1 MTNGRHYQ
9 GISRYMYNLLFPDPQ
24 NSCPLFCS
32 APTAKCVRIQRA
44 RSDGAFVQSSSQV
57 RVAVFVAPPCP
68 PELYVFRSG
77 SGGWQPNSTLA
88 TFFRALQFY
97 KHALGGR
104 DLSPKLGVACI
115 EAAKLLTLL
124 YLCTIGVC
132 WDFACSLVLVAS
144 AANVR
149 CRNPPMSDVLM
160 SRLMSPLLMCPPLPP
175 ISTVYY
181 KGVW

>member
-1 MTNGRHYQ
+1 MLPPLP
-9 GISRYMYNLLFPDPQ
+9 SRALCL
-24 NSCPLFCS
+24 
-32 APTAKCVRIQRA
+32 
-44 RSDGAFVQSSSQV
+44 
-57 RVAVFVAPPCP
+57 
-68 PELYVFRSG
+68 PEWIWG
-77 SGGWQPNSTLA
+77 LA
-88 TFFRALQFY
+88 TQLYTCHFLQSFTVLQ
-97 KHALGGR
+97 HVLGGL
-104 DLSPKLGVACI
+104 DLCPKLRVACI

-124 YLCTIGVC
+124 YLFTIGVC

-181 KGVW
+181 KGVWQHLGGGLLSLILEVFVG